1 MDLQSQ
7 NLSPNESED
16 NGNKQVVGKSKEMI
30 IETNINK
37 YQTKFNKF
45 SDYFGEVTSSTKKKL
60 IQSKVQIPE
69 TSNHTELAFKPSS
82 SFSSKKRRKPSSPYR
97 CSKSTSKLS
106 KPYLIVVAGCN
117 GSGKSTFSKTYS
129 NDQGY

>member
-1 MDLQSQ
+1 MDLQSP

-82 SFSSKKRRKPSSPYR
+82 SFSSKKRRKIRKKKKPADSPIIDF
-97 CSKSTSKLS
+97 SLS
-106 KPYLIVVAGCN
+106 KRPQ
-117 GSGKSTFSKTYS
+117 KTAIGV
-129 NDQGY
+129 QKKEGF